1 MKNMIAAFGL
11 LVSVMAFA
19 ISDSEKEALLNRNMG
34 PVADRVQMGSLIM
47 GGSGSVYV
55 RKAGDTMSGSLRSTS
70 TASSVTHT
78 ANAVVVDGAVSA
90 ASALWVGQTGS
101 GTGGRVRHRRDTG
114 VEGWRVGLPGSA
126 GASDYVIRDVV
137 NGIDMITVTTA
148 KQVQLGTA
156 GTRIAMEQDGANVS
170 IQTVAL
176 DAASGVSTFVSNTTI
191 TANSYV
197 VPTAV
202 GVNNSNPWLIGVS
215 AGVGYSLGGVSVPG
229 GAAKVVI
236 FEGL

>member
-156 GTRIAMEQDGANVS
+156 GTRISMEQDGGNTS

-176 DAASGVSTFVSNTTI
+176 GGVSTFISNTTI
-191 TANSYV
+191 TANSYPFPV
-197 VPTAV
+197 TQGLADV
-202 GVNNSNPWLIGVS
+202 GPWLIGVS
-215 AGVGYSLGGVSVPG
+215 AGVGYSLGAT
-229 GAAKVVI
+229 GAGTAKVVI